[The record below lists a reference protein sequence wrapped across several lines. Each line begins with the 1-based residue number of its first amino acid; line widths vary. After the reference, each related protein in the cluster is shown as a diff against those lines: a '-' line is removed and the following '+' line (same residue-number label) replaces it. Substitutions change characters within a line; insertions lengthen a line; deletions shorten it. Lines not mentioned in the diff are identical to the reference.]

1 MWKDETSRTSL
12 FSRSG
17 EAHSVTHGTHFTGLL
32 TYTKFLLLASQPTQ
46 HLYMLILHHLNSNI
60 DLRCCA
66 MHNIK
71 RNVFLIAQIAQ
82 FQLKQ
87 MDRVMTYNKKRSLEL
102 ERRLKEVTEECY
114 RW

>member
-1 MWKDETSRTSL
+1 
-12 FSRSG
+12 
-17 EAHSVTHGTHFTGLL
+17 
-32 TYTKFLLLASQPTQ
+32 
-46 HLYMLILHHLNSNI
+46 
-60 DLRCCA
+60 